1 MIVQVPCK
9 INKIASCVVPYCSV
23 NILLC
28 EVFCEVFDVFSHILE
43 QVCLENLKDPG
54 QDIKWGPPHGVMTA
68 LIKYLTVL
76 LEYID
81 LLGLPAKWDPGQNAP
96 VAPPVSSP
104 AYT

>member
-54 QDIKWGPPHGVMTA
+54 QDIKVGPSPWCDDCFNRIFDCS
-68 LIKYLTVL
+68 IKIY
-76 LEYID
+76 
-81 LLGLPAKWDPGQNAP
+81 
-96 VAPPVSSP
+96 
-104 AYT
+104 